1 MKLTQEQV
9 AFIKKYINE
18 DLIDKRVLIEYLE
31 KHRIIKNDVFK
42 RCSKLGKAKPFSN
55 SAYCHSLNSEEGFFP
70 VSRSKFI
77 RRIPFYFFVDESMN
91 VRRHSFLGPLLYSAS
106 GSSEALEGIYL
117 ELEWLFYDLEM
128 PLEIIFGYPS
138 SQLHTP
144 EQKPKKG
151 VFDTSIYSRA
161 LFGEGSQIGQVT
173 LFKQWCDYLHI
184 CDQLSWADYTPER
197 FISKYNYALEA
208 VGREPIIYEP
218 VCQLGGTY
226 FVIGNHK
233 ISCRGHFP
241 CDEDGA
247 PILRWTSLKISNAK
261 AITFDADRSRNGE
274 LTIVLNPDTTI
285 HFLEP
290 EEETDVVKSESDTK
304 HIREWQQVYAGP
316 LTMSFDSDAL
326 RTFRMACNMTQQ
338 EVANAIGASVRT
350 YQKWENGE
358 TTPDGHYLLRLMN
371 WLQIDSVQ
379 HLVKYSFREDHV
391 FGHTEAMSK

>member
-9 AFIKKYINE
+9 AFIERYINE
-18 DLIDKRVLIEYLE
+18 DLIDKQILIEYLE
-31 KHRIIKNDVFK
+31 KHRLIKNDVFK

-77 RRIPFYFFVDESMN
+77 RRIPFYFFADESTN
-91 VRRHSFLGPLLYSAS
+91 VHRHSFLGPLLYSAS

-138 SQLHTP
+138 SQLHMP
-144 EQKPKKG
+144 EQKNQKG

-161 LFGEGSQIGQVT
+161 LFGEGSKIGQVT

-184 CDQLSWADYTPER
+184 CEQLSWTDYTPER
-197 FISKYNYALEA
+197 FITKYNYALEA
-208 VGREPIIYEP
+208 VGRESIIYEP
-218 VCQLGGTY
+218 VRRLGGTY
-226 FVIGNHK
+226 FVIGDHE

-274 LTIVLNPDTTI
+274 LTIALNPDTTI

-290 EEETDVVKSESDTK
+290 EEETDVVESESDAE

-316 LTMSFDSDAL
+316 LTMSFDSDSL

-350 YQKWENGE
+350 YQKWEKGE

-391 FGHTEAMSK
+391 FGHTEAISN

>member
-1 MKLTQEQV
+1 MKLTQEQA
-9 AFIKKYINE
+9 AFIERYINE
-18 DLIDKRVLIEYLE
+18 DLIDKQILIEYLE
-31 KHRIIKNDVFK
+31 KHRLIKNDVFK
-42 RCSKLGKAKPFSN
+42 RCSKLGKAKPFN
-55 SAYCHSLNSEEGFFP
+55 DSAYCHSLNSEEGFFP

-77 RRIPFYFFVDESMN
+77 RRIPFYFFADESTN
-91 VRRHSFLGPLLYSAS
+91 VHRHSFLGPLLYSAS

-138 SQLHTP
+138 SQLHMP
-144 EQKPKKG
+144 EQKNQKG

-161 LFGEGSQIGQVT
+161 LFGEGSKIGQVT

-184 CDQLSWADYTPER
+184 CEQLSWTDYTPER
-197 FISKYNYALEA
+197 FITKYNYALEA
-208 VGREPIIYEP
+208 VGRESIIYEP
-218 VCQLGGTY
+218 VRRLGGTY
-226 FVIGNHK
+226 FVIGDHE

-274 LTIVLNPDTTI
+274 LTIALNPDTTI

-290 EEETDVVKSESDTK
+290 EGETDVVESESDAE

-316 LTMSFDSDAL
+316 LTMSFDSDSL

-350 YQKWENGE
+350 YQKWEKGE

-379 HLVKYSFREDHV
+379 HLVKYSFRADHV
-391 FGHTEAMSK
+391 FGHTEVMSN